1 MNQKNSIIK
10 KGCRKVRSFSEDY
23 DLLDT
28 YTTLSFKD
36 SDVILEATKLLH
48 LIVERWNEEQ
58 LRMMLDDDFIL
69 FEEEYQKVFRGRE
82 AITFLKKQQEGND
95 GQKLRD
101 MQFFP

>member
-1 MNQKNSIIK
+1 MIKPLWGLLVLRDAVVYVEEIVSKAESGDVRIKKNSIIK
-10 KGCRKVRSFSEDY
+10 RDAGKVRSFSEDY

-58 LRMMLDDDFIL
+58 LRVDA
-69 FEEEYQKVFRGRE
+69 G
-82 AITFLKKQQEGND
+82 
-95 GQKLRD
+95 
-101 MQFFP
+101 